1 MWPKINAEF
10 APSALLNSDGLGEMQ
25 EVDSAVPN
33 QLEFKIF
40 EVFEIDKRQFE
51 EVASGG
57 KDMPLKRVARNRR
70 DEQASCMKAEE
81 MSKRVT

>member
-25 EVDSAVPN
+25 EVDSAVLKLN

-57 KDMPLKRVARNRR
+57 KGMPLKR
-70 DEQASCMKAEE
+70 ASCSKA
-81 MSKRVT
+81 KR